1 VSSGISPNHRVGT
14 ERVTIMAI
22 RTHLGLLS
30 TVLSASLLWLR
41 ARTTRR
47 VGLTPLSSD
56 WLLDLERKSIRGH
69 Y

>member
-1 VSSGISPNHRVGT
+1 
-14 ERVTIMAI
+14 MAF

-41 ARTTRR
+41 GRTMGQ
-47 VGLTPLSSD
+47 VGLSPLSSD
-56 WLLDLERKSIRGH
+56 WLVDLERKSIRGH